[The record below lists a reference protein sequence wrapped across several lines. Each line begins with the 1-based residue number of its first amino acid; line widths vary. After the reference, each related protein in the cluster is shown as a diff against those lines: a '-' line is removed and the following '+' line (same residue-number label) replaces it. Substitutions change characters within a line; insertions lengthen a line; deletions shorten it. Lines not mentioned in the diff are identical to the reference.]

1 MASHQRYLKVQKLI
15 EDLETGNITRT
26 SDWYDEQNDLII
38 HYADNLA
45 PYSDL
50 HQDIMEP
57 HFRFKCSTLDKLTA
71 QLTMEYSAHRW
82 FSTYDYLRFNKL
94 ILEVADYVGDLNGG
108 EDELCDLFDKFS
120 CGKAN

>member
-1 MASHQRYLKVQKLI
+1 
-15 EDLETGNITRT
+15 
-26 SDWYDEQNDLII
+26 
-38 HYADNLA
+38 
-45 PYSDL
+45 
-50 HQDIMEP
+50 
-57 HFRFKCSTLDKLTA
+57 
-71 QLTMEYSAHRW
+71 MEYSAHRW